1 MCAPTPNRRDP
12 LLRREALSKSFE
24 VSFNSTTQERCV
36 ACPFYVACICGCAC
50 MCASPT
56 PLPWNAHME
65 PLRENQTKITRLL
78 VAQPRAPAG
87 RRAHA
92 TNTRLSNIGFCGSP
106 SCHVDFEPSA
116 AIEKSSKILLISYDK
131 NWAPPLHHIFY
142 QEHGFRC
149 RGVF

>member
-1 MCAPTPNRRDP
+1 MLLFSILQVVLQVAACHIPNHACCVILVVP
-12 LLRREALSKSFE
+12 LGACCPL
-24 VSFNSTTQERCV
+24 ERTYT
-36 ACPFYVACICGCAC
+36 FYP
-50 MCASPT
+50 SPIFAAGT
-56 PLPWNAHME
+56 HISMDME
-65 PLRENQTKITRLL
+65 PLRENQSDKPRLL

-92 TNTRLSNIGFCGSP
+92 TNTRLLSGGFCGSP
-106 SCHVDFEPSA
+106 PCHVDFGPSA